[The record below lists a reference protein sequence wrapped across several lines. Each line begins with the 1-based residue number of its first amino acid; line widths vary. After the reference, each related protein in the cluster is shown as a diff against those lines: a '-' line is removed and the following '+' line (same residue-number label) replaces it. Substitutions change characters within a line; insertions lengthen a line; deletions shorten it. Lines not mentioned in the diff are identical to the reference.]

1 MKKKLVVLGC
11 SIGIIFV
18 VATFFLA
25 SPPLVLGK
33 SIELSFGMHPPAKS
47 SPVKGAFLPWTK
59 EIEKRSDGQL
69 KIKIYP
75 SQTLVKARDAYDGV
89 KKGIADIAWVI
100 FSLTQ
105 GRFPLISVMELPFL
119 SPSTFVGA
127 HTLHDLYKKFPEIR
141 AELKDVHVLDLWVT
155 LPYEI
160 HTAKKPVRTL
170 DDIKGMKLATLPAA
184 RAALEGLGAVPVTMP
199 LPKIYQS
206 VEKGV
211 ADGSA
216 IAWGA
221 FNSYKLYEVTKYHI
235 NPHLGGVAYGV
246 IMNKKKWN
254 SLPKNLQ
261 ETMTKVTKEMLPDT
275 LCRAVSDAKDLGIK
289 RAKERNQEIVD
300 LSHTD
305 WEKWKETGRPAWEK
319 WVKAMEAK
327 GLPGRAVLDEAV
339 KLVDKHKKIY
349 MPK

>member
-1 MKKKLVVLGC
+1 
-11 SIGIIFV
+11 
-18 VATFFLA
+18 
-25 SPPLVLGK
+25 
-33 SIELSFGMHPPAKS
+33 
-47 SPVKGAFLPWTK
+47 
-59 EIEKRSDGQL
+59 
-69 KIKIYP
+69 
-75 SQTLVKARDAYDGV
+75 
-89 KKGIADIAWVI
+89 
-100 FSLTQ
+100 
-105 GRFPLISVMELPFL
+105 
-119 SPSTFVGA
+119 
-127 HTLHDLYKKFPEIR
+127 
-141 AELKDVHVLDLWVT
+141 LKDVHVLDLWVT

-160 HTAKKPVRTL
+160 HTAKKPVWTL

-305 WEKWKETGRPAWEK
+305 WEKWKKTGRPAWEK